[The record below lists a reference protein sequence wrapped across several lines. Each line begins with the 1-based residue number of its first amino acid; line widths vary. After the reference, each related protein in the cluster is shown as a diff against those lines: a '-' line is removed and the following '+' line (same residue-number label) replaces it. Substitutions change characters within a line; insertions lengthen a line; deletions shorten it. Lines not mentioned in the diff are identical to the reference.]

1 MRLSKEKL
9 SSYVIQRKKADSLL
23 QIKLFRNTKGKSRRV
38 CHTRRHKTL
47 SINIPDVYL
56 LKQILSLLFN
66 FKR

>member
-23 QIKLFRNTKGKSRRV
+23 QIKLFRNTKEKPRTV

-56 LKQILSLLFN
+56 LK
-66 FKR
+66 